1 MSDILCIY
9 YSRTGHTRRAMEEV
23 ADALGAEVTAITD
36 DRDRNGWRGYIRCGM
51 DAMKTS
57 TRPLLPFQ
65 TEKPLN
71 EYRLVIIGS
80 PVWAGRCASPVRA
93 LLKRRG
99 LEMRNV
105 AYLVTRSTS
114 QRSEEVYDQMDMYV
128 KDAHRMA
135 VSLRPG
141 SEGYEFWRNDF
152 VQNVRRWMDEQL
164 GRAMLE
170 KLKAIEQRLTEVE
183 QQLSDP
189 AVYGDRERL
198 TALSREQKELTPVV
212 ACYRAY
218 LRAQDTAREAEEMLS
233 DPELRALAQEELA
246 GARAD
251 MERLQEELK
260 RLLLPRDPNDEK
272 NVILEIRAGIGGEE
286 GALFAADLL
295 RMYTMYAE
303 RRGWTLSI
311 VNENM
316 TELGGVKEVSAE
328 IEGAGAW
335 SRLKFE
341 AGTHRVQRV
350 PETESSGR
358 IQTSAATVAVMPEA
372 EEVEFSIDP
381 KDLQIDTFRSSG
393 AGGQHVNKTESAIRI
408 THLPTGV
415 VVECQD
421 ERSQYKNKDR
431 AMKILRS
438 KLYEA
443 EQEKQ
448 NAAIAATRKSQVGTG
463 DRSGKIR
470 TYNFP
475 QNRVTDHRLTGD
487 SKNFNIA
494 AIMNGDLDDLI
505 DALTLNEQAQRLQ
518 EGKE

>member
-1 MSDILCIY
+1 
-9 YSRTGHTRRAMEEV
+9 
-23 ADALGAEVTAITD
+23 
-36 DRDRNGWRGYIRCGM
+36 
-51 DAMKTS
+51 
-57 TRPLLPFQ
+57 
-65 TEKPLN
+65 
-71 EYRLVIIGS
+71 
-80 PVWAGRCASPVRA
+80 
-93 LLKRRG
+93 
-99 LEMRNV
+99 
-105 AYLVTRSTS
+105 
-114 QRSEEVYDQMDMYV
+114 
-128 KDAHRMA
+128 
-135 VSLRPG
+135 
-141 SEGYEFWRNDF
+141 
-152 VQNVRRWMDEQL
+152 
-164 GRAMLE
+164 MLE
-170 KLKAIEQRLTEVE
+170 KLKTIEERLTEVE
-183 QQLSDP
+183 RQLSDP
-189 AVYGDRERL
+189 AVYTDRERL

-212 ACYRAY
+212 GGYRDY
-218 LRAQDTAREAEEMLS
+218 LRAHSSARAAEEMLS
-233 DPELRALAQEELA
+233 DPELRALAQEELTE
-246 GARAD
+246 ARAD
-251 MERLQEELK
+251 MERLQEQLK
-260 RLLLPRDPNDEK
+260 RLLLPRDPNDDK

-311 VNENM
+311 VSENL

-372 EEVEFSIDP
+372 EEVEFTIDP

-408 THLPTGV
+408 THLPTGT

-443 EQEKQ
+443 ERERQ

-494 AIMNGDLDDLI
+494 SVINGDLDDLI
-505 DALTLNEQAQRLQ
+505 DALTLNDQAQRLQ
-518 EGKE
+518 EGKEN

>member
-1 MSDILCIY
+1 
-9 YSRTGHTRRAMEEV
+9 
-23 ADALGAEVTAITD
+23 
-36 DRDRNGWRGYIRCGM
+36 
-51 DAMKTS
+51 
-57 TRPLLPFQ
+57 
-65 TEKPLN
+65 
-71 EYRLVIIGS
+71 
-80 PVWAGRCASPVRA
+80 
-93 LLKRRG
+93 
-99 LEMRNV
+99 
-105 AYLVTRSTS
+105 
-114 QRSEEVYDQMDMYV
+114 
-128 KDAHRMA
+128 
-135 VSLRPG
+135 
-141 SEGYEFWRNDF
+141 
-152 VQNVRRWMDEQL
+152 
-164 GRAMLE
+164 MLE
-170 KLKAIEQRLTEVE
+170 KLKTIEQRLTEVE

-328 IEGAGAW
+328 VEGAGAW

-372 EEVEFSIDP
+372 EEVEFRIDP
-381 KDLQIDTFRSSG
+381 KDLQIDTYRSSG

-408 THLPTGV
+408 THLPTGT

-438 KLYEA
+438 RLYEA
-443 EQEKQ
+443 EREKQ
-448 NAAIAATRKSQVGTG
+448 NAAIAAQRKTQVGTG

-475 QNRVTDHRLTGD
+475 QNRVTDHRLTGE
-487 SKNFNIA
+487 SKNFNISA
-494 AIMNGDLDDLI
+494 VINGDLDALV
-505 DALTLNEQAQRLQ
+505 DALTLADQTARLQ
-518 EGKE
+518 EEKEE